1 VRRPKKAF
9 VSRDP
14 VSQFE
19 KSSVEE
25 GDVMGAMSSDPPAED
40 WPSMNMHSPVSDAA
54 TIILITTCARWRDH
68 PCTIPD
74 KVQVLPFLAGARL
87 STTGDPGIS
96 ATTLYPILAQ

>member
-1 VRRPKKAF
+1 MLCAAGTLTQFVRRRKKAF

-25 GDVMGAMSSDPPAED
+25 GDVKGATSSDPPAED
-40 WPSMNMHSPVSDAA
+40 WPSMNMHSLVSDAA

-68 PCTIPD
+68 PCTIP
-74 KVQVLPFLAGARL
+74 ARKI
-87 STTGDPGIS
+87 P
-96 ATTLYPILAQ
+96 TLHILTKF